1 MNDVVVYI
9 IGFSLTIIGML
20 GGALYWLGKRFATID
35 KRFEDI
41 DKRFGDIDRR
51 FEDMERK
58 LVLFADSVRSSVVAI
73 NSLLVEYLGLKGV
86 LTQQEAAFLSREASR
101 LLSMVKVNPIT
112 AEELEFLKSVF
123 SKPVEEMTVEE
134 LERAAEIA
142 KQWWYREGKE
152 EAYKL
157 FLIAW
162 TIRAYKLFQEGGEG
176 QKR

>member
-41 DKRFGDIDRR
+41 DRR

-58 LVLFADSVRSSVVAI
+58 LVLFADSLRSSVVAI

-86 LTQQEAAFLSREASR
+86 LTQQETAFLSREASR